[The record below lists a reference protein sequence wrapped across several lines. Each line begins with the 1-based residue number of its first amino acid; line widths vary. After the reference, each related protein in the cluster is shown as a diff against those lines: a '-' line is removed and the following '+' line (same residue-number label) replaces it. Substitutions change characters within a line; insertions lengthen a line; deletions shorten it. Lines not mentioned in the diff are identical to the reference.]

1 MTAPQTNA
9 PTQEYI
15 DDLDRQISEHEK
27 ETERLSEIRRAAI
40 IEAWGIEIG
49 MLVENTGRN
58 DGWKIGRVCGIRNAD
73 HLPPKAGKEDG
84 YSRPWLYVNPR
95 KKDGSFST
103 MERHTFGNWKPV
115 EVKP

>member
-27 ETERLSEIRRAAI
+27 ETERLYAIRRAAI

-58 DGWKIGRVCGIRNAD
+58 EGWKIGRVCAVHSAD
-73 HLPPKAGKEDG
+73 GLPQKGDRHG
-84 YSRPWLYVNPR
+84 LYRPWLKINPQ

-103 MERHTFGNWKPV
+103 AERHSFGNWKPM